1 MSTIILQRIT
11 LISSILLVAISVTT
25 IALTGH
31 ATWLLDKYFPGG
43 AWYIWKGLDVI
54 TYLEQQTP
62 QQWVTVDYNP
72 TTERLTFLRAALGV
86 VAGILGVMTAWG
98 RDVEEQVC
106 SHTYI
111 MKERVCA
118 DGFRRLELAHIARRP
133 FTYPPLLPPA

>member
-1 MSTIILQRIT
+1 MSTIILRRIT
-11 LISSILLVAISVTT
+11 LISSICLLTIAVTT

-43 AWYIWKGLDVI
+43 AWYIWKGLDVT
-54 TYLEQQTP
+54 TYSEQQTP

-98 RDVEEQVC
+98 RDMEEQVY
-106 SHTYI
+106 SHTHM

-118 DGFRRLELAHIARRP
+118 DGFRRLKLAYIAHRP
-133 FTYPPLLPPA
+133 FICPPSLPPA